1 MGMKIWETGSNR
13 QIDLV
18 RTKKKQKHI
27 VWRPN
32 PVNLRG
38 EKAAL

>member
-1 MGMKIWETGSNR
+1 MGMKIWETKNR